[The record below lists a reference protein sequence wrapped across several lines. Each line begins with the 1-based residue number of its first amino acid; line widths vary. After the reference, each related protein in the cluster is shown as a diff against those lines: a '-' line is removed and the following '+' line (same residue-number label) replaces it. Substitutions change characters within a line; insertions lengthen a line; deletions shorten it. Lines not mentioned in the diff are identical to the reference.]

1 MFKLRK
7 HKIRGDAFSKSLNH
21 IDMKMADELSNLF
34 HKTVQEDCQLL
45 GRDKLCLKHVIVS
58 VRIIDILSKLD

>member
-7 HKIRGDAFSKSLNH
+7 HEIRGDAFSKSLSIH
-21 IDMKMADELSNLF
+21 IDMKIAEEWSNLV

-45 GRDKLCLKHVIVS
+45 ERDKLC
-58 VRIIDILSKLD
+58 SKIKC